1 MTASPFPIRTLVA
14 EDVATLM
21 SGPPQVAR
29 ATARDLAAKGS
40 AAAQALLGQMLL
52 DGFGGPADPIEALGW
67 FRRAADEGEPMAL
80 NMVGR
85 CFENGWGVTA
95 DIAAAADW
103 YRRAAERGGDWG
115 MYNYATRLMLGDA
128 GPVDR
133 PGALAW
139 FRKAAAL
146 GHAKSI
152 NVLGGFYEDGWEVE
166 RDLAKARD
174 CYQRA
179 ADGGDFRGHFNLGRA
194 LASEGDVSGALA
206 RFEAAAA
213 AATPA
218 FVAKMVGLLRT
229 APVAAYR
236 DLAERLAAA

>member
-1 MTASPFPIRTLVA
+1 MNALPFPIRTLVA

-21 SGPPQVAR
+21 SGPPEIAR
-29 ATARDLAAKGS
+29 ATAADLAGKGS

-52 DGFGGPADPIEALGW
+52 DGFGGPADAVAALGW
-67 FRRAADEGEPMAL
+67 FRKAAASGEPMAL

-85 CFENGWGVTA
+85 CHENGWGVA
-95 DIAAAADW
+95 VDIVAAADW
-103 YRRAAERGGDWG
+103 YRRAAEQGGDWG
-115 MYNYATRLMLGDA
+115 MYNHATRLMLGDA
-128 GPVDR
+128 GLVDR
-133 PGALAW
+133 PAALAW

-194 LASEGDVSGALA
+194 LASEGDVGGALA
-206 RFEAAAA
+206 RFEAAATT
-213 AATPA
+213 ATPA
-218 FVAKMVGLLRT
+218 FIGKMVALLRT
-229 APVAAYR
+229 APVAVYR
-236 DLAERLAAA
+236 ALAERLAAA

>member
-1 MTASPFPIRTLVA
+1 MSAFSFPIRTLVA

-21 SGPPQVAR
+21 SGSPEVAR
-29 ATARDLAAKGS
+29 ATASDLAVKGS

-52 DGFGGPADPIEALGW
+52 DAFGGPADPAAALGW
-67 FRRAADEGEPMAL
+67 FRKAAEAGEPMAL

-85 CFENGWGVTA
+85 CHENGWGVAA
-95 DIAAAADW
+95 DIVIAADW
-103 YRRAAERGGDWG
+103 YRRAAEQGGDWG
-115 MYNYATRLMLGDA
+115 MYNHATRLMLGDA

-133 PGALAW
+133 AGALAW
-139 FRKAAAL
+139 FQKAAAL

-166 RDLAKARD
+166 RDLAQAKE

-194 LASEGDVSGALA
+194 LASEGDISGALA
-206 RFEAAAA
+206 RFEAAATT
-213 AATPA
+213 ATPA
-218 FVAKMVGLLRT
+218 FIAKMVALLRT
-229 APVAAYR
+229 APIDAYR
-236 DLAERLAAA
+236 ALAERLAAG